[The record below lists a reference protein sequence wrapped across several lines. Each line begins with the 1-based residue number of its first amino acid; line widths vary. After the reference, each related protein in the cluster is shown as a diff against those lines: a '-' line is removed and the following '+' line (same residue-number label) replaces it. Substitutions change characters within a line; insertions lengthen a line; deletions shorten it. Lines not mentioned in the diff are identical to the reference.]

1 MLHACRRPAVAAASS
16 RGSVVAPWAGET
28 GNGTETV
35 LKACFPR
42 TLVVAASSRGGLPDE
57 GDGAALKAGMLVE
70 YRKDTNKHVLVLLA
84 EPNGKINW
92 FGVDAVRGIWGGGNT
107 GCC

>member
-1 MLHACRRPAVAAASS
+1 M
-16 RGSVVAPWAGET
+16 
-28 GNGTETV
+28 GNGTAA
-35 LKACFPR
+35 LKARFHR
-42 TLVVAASSRGGLPDE
+42 TLVVAASSRGSLPDE

-92 FGVDAVRGIWGGGNT
+92 FGVDAVRKG
-107 GCC
+107 

>member
-1 MLHACRRPAVAAASS
+1 M
-16 RGSVVAPWAGET
+16 
-28 GNGTETV
+28 
-35 LKACFPR
+35 LKARFPR
-42 TLVVAASSRGGLPDE
+42 TLVIAASSRGGPSDE

-92 FGVDAVRGIWGGGNT
+92 FGVDAVRGIWGGREHGVLLIEPIDNCSWL
-107 GCC
+107 GLDAVRRNLN